1 MITNSVTR
9 TTVSSRCCMARWTS
23 QYATD
28 PGLFGAG
35 VCGVSLSDAVARA
48 TIRASPARSVRDRR
62 RRHVGG
68 LRRSA
73 AFEACRVC
81 KVRAHVGRGNEA
93 EARVGVARLHQA
105 GRDLVQEQLNR
116 RDESL
121 QVGLLV
127 DREVEV
133 AALDTLQHRDLHVP
147 ALAPDLALQVV
158 LLDRVRHGHRVSVV
172 HGVEELDVLVAGVPG
187 LDGGDLA
194 GLESAAVEAWY

>member
-9 TTVSSRCCMARWTS
+9 MTVNSRCCKARWTS
-23 QYATD
+23 QYAT
-28 PGLFGAG
+28 GLRPFGAG
-35 VCGVSLSDAVARA
+35 ACGVLLSDAVARA
-48 TIRASPARSVRDRR
+48 TIQSTTPRSVPDRR
-62 RRHVGG
+62 RRRVGG
-68 LRRSA
+68 LRHSA

-93 EARVGVARLHQA
+93 QARVRIARLHQA

-147 ALAPDLALQVV
+147 ARAPDLALQVV
-158 LLDRVRHGHRVSVV
+158 LLDRVRHGHRVSVC
-172 HGVEELDVLVAGVPG
+172 LLYTSPSPRDRTR
-187 LDGGDLA
+187 
-194 GLESAAVEAWY
+194 SRM